1 MLRKILEVL
10 GVYKVYEY
18 WLGKQ
23 INGKPVPSHV
33 GLILDGNRRWA
44 TTRGLPPHVGHEFGA
59 KVAEKV
65 LKWARSLGIKTMTLY
80 VLSTENLKRDPVE
93 VEHIISLTEE
103 YLSKIKESRE
113 IHENRVKIKFIG
125 KIELLPEKLQR
136 LIREVEEATKEYN
149 SFFLNIA
156 MAYGGRQE
164 IVDMVKSVA
173 KDVIESKIK
182 LEDIDQTLISRY
194 LYTSHLPNPEPDMII
209 RTSGEERLS
218 GFLLWQSAYSEL
230 VFFDAYWPDFRKID
244 LMRAIRIYQKRSRR
258 FGL

>member
-1 MLRKILEVL
+1 MLRRMLEVL
-10 GVYKVYEY
+10 GVYKLYEY
-18 WLGKQ
+18 WLSRQ
-23 INGKPVPSHV
+23 ISGKPVPSHV

-44 TTRGLPPHVGHEFGA
+44 LNKGLPPYMGHEFGA
-59 KVAEKV
+59 KVAEKI
-65 LKWARSLGIKTMTLY
+65 LRWAKSLGIKTMTLY

-103 YLSKIKESRE
+103 YLLRMKESRE
-113 IHENRVKIKFIG
+113 FHENRVKVKFIG
-125 KIELLPEKLQR
+125 KLELLPERIQK
-136 LIREVEEATKEYN
+136 LIREVEESTKDYN

-164 IVDMVKSVA
+164 IVDMVKSVVR
-173 KDVIESKIK
+173 DV
-182 LEDIDQTLISRY
+182 LEARIGVDDIDQSLITKY
-194 LYTSHLPNPEPDMII
+194 LYTAHLPNPEPDMII

-230 VFFDAYWPDFRKID
+230 VFFDVYWPDFRKID
-244 LMRAIRIYQKRSRR
+244 LMRAIRIYQRRSRR

>member
-1 MLRKILEVL
+1 MLRRILEIL
-10 GVYKVYEY
+10 GVYRLYEY
-18 WLGKQ
+18 WLSRQ
-23 INGKPVPSHV
+23 IAGKPIPSHV

-44 TTRGLPPHVGHEFGA
+44 LSKGLPPYVGHEFGA
-59 KVAEKV
+59 KVAEKI
-65 LKWARSLGIKTMTLY
+65 LKWAKSLGIKTMTLY

-93 VEHIISLTEE
+93 VGHIISLAEE
-103 YLSKIKESRE
+103 YLSRVKENKE
-113 IHENRVKIKFIG
+113 FHENRVKIKFIG
-125 KIELLPEKLQR
+125 KIDLLPEKIQK
-136 LIREVEEATKEYN
+136 LIREIEEATKEYD

-164 IVDMVKSVA
+164 IVDMVKNIVHDVQNA
-173 KDVIESKIK
+173 KVRVE
-182 LEDIDQTLISRY
+182 EIDQQLVTRY
-194 LYTSHLPNPEPDMII
+194 LYTAHLPNPEPDIII

-230 VFFDAYWPDFRKID
+230 VFFDVYWPDFRKID